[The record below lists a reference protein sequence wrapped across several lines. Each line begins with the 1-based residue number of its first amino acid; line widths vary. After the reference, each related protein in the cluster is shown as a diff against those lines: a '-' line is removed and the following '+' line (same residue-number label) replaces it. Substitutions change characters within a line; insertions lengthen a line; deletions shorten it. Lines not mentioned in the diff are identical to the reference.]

1 MIRKAISRIYATS
14 HAGSSSKGTRQISS
28 QSLGAA
34 LQPGRFGAVNLEWEH
49 VPEQLSKTPSAVFE
63 TAIEEALQGA
73 KSAVWCTLSLQNGAA
88 LAAAIASGLKAHH
101 TSADGLSIVLYKWL
115 ADAADP
121 VPPYASHQ
129 IGMAGLVVD
138 NWDPENAR
146 LLLVNERHKN
156 TIWKFPGGLVDVG
169 EDLDVAVTREL
180 QEEVGV
186 PCAFHG
192 LLGLRHQHRMAWGV
206 SDMCIVSLCSVAPDA
221 PRASDGSVVLT
232 PDGTEVLDA
241 KWHSLAEFAG
251 SNSHP
256 LNGWAAKTALRV
268 LQDGVQ
274 DSSCLITHHQI
285 PSVTQKNT
293 SVNLYAA
300 ASALR

>member
-1 MIRKAISRIYATS
+1 MFLKSVARLAAATS
-14 HAGSSSKGTRQISS
+14 YSGFTSCRQFSILP
-28 QSLGAA
+28 QLGDA
-34 LQPGRFGAVNLEWEH
+34 LQPARFGAVNLHWDEL
-49 VPEQLSKTPSAVFE
+49 PEALSGSPSVVFE
-63 TAIEEALQGA
+63 AAVDQSVKGA
-73 KSAVWCTLSLQNGAA
+73 KSALWCTLPLENSAA
-88 LAAAIASGLKAHH
+88 VAAAISAGLKAHH
-101 TSADGLSIVLYKWL
+101 TTSDGRSIVLYRWL

-138 NWDPENAR
+138 TWDPENAR

-156 TIWKFPGGLVDVG
+156 AIWKFPGGLVDVG

-186 PCAFHG
+186 PCTFHG

-206 SDMCIVSLCSVAPDA
+206 SDMYIVSLCSVSPDA
-221 PRASDGSVVLT
+221 PRAADGSVLLT

-241 KWHSLAEFAG
+241 KWHSLVHFAE
-251 SNSHP
+251 SNAHP

-274 DSSCLITHHQI
+274 DASALITHKQI
-285 PSVTQKNT
+285 ASVTQKDT